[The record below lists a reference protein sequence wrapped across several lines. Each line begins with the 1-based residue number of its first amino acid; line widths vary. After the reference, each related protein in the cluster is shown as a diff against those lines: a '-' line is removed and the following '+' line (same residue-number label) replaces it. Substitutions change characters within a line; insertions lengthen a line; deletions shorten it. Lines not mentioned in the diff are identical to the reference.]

1 MPNESLHMHAPPGL
15 NAKPPGPQ
23 LTLLGPNSQP
33 PGPILKPLGPISA
46 PLGPNL
52 KALLV
57 WPKFPRSFWGFEGAL
72 DMLPEDAITPPLG
85 LITVAALC
93 PASWKL
99 SLLDHSFDD
108 ITDADLRDADLV
120 MVSAMHAQRAD
131 AIAILRRAR
140 HLGTRTF
147 IGGPWAS
154 SEPEVVRLEAD
165 HVLVGEAEEVFADI
179 ARALENG
186 TAQSVYHVT
195 QKPDLSVSP
204 IPRFDLLRMEKYT
217 SMPVQFARGCPFQC
231 DFCDIIT
238 IYGRKVRGKS
248 SAQVITELDRLLELG
263 WHGEVFIVDDNF
275 IGNRKTSLQLC
286 RDIAE
291 WGETHDKPFSF
302 YTQASVDLADRQELM
317 EAMVAANFMYV
328 FLGIESPSAEALE
341 GSKKF
346 QNLKKDTL
354 EQVRI
359 IQQNGLWVMA
369 GFIVGFDSDDE
380 KIFER
385 QREFIERS
393 AIPWAMAGM
402 LQAPPTTPLFDRMKA
417 EGRLVENSDAISNFS
432 APNFRTTMPLP
443 VLLRGL
449 SQLLADLYEPKT
461 YFQRALRSLDAWQP
475 RPGQKPKYTSRLYDL
490 RILAASLWTQGCK
503 SSYRREYWAYL
514 GAVVYRYHRSPAHI
528 WMGFS
533 LLLSAQHFLVYSRH
547 VSDELARDCAAALE
561 AADQAGEGRN
571 PRKVLRP
578 SREVRLEPAELR
590 FVGRGSQHDLRRHD
604 SS

>member
-1 MPNESLHMHAPPGL
+1 MCGTVTPIMPTDPSLP
-15 NAKPPGPQ
+15 
-23 LTLLGPNSQP
+23 S
-33 PGPILKPLGPISA
+33 

-57 WPKFPRSFWGFEGAL
+57 WPRFPQSFWGFEGAL
-72 DMLPEDAITPPLG
+72 DMMPEDAITPPLG

-93 PASWKL
+93 PASWTLK
-99 SLLDHSFDD
+99 LLDQSFDE
-108 ITDADLRDADLV
+108 ITDADLAAADLV
-120 MVSAMHAQRAD
+120 MVSAMHAQRTD

-140 HLGTRTF
+140 SLKTRTF

-154 SEPEVVRLEAD
+154 SEPDVVQLEAD
-165 HVLVGEAEEVFADI
+165 HVMVGEAEEVFADI

-186 TAQSVYHVT
+186 TAQHVYHVT
-195 QKPDLSVSP
+195 QKPALSASP
-204 IPRFDLLRMEKYT
+204 IPRFDLLRMERYT

-248 SAQVITELDRLLELG
+248 SAQVVAELDLLQTLG
-263 WHGEVFIVDDNF
+263 WRGEVFIVDDNF
-275 IGNRKTSLQLC
+275 IGNRKHSLELC
-286 RDIAE
+286 RDIAQ
-291 WGETHDKPFSF
+291 WGDARGKPFSF
-302 YTQASVDLADRQELM
+302 YTQASVDLADRPELM
-317 EAMVAANFMYV
+317 DAMVAANFMYV
-328 FLGIESPSAEALE
+328 FLGIESPSAEALQ

-346 QNLKKDTL
+346 QNLKHDTL

-385 QREFIERS
+385 QREFIEQS

-417 EGRLVENSDAISNFS
+417 EGRLIENSEAISNFS

-443 VLLRGL
+443 VLLRGV
-449 SQLLADLYEPKT
+449 SQLLADLYAPKA
-461 YFQRALRSLDAWQP
+461 YFERALRSLSAWRP
-475 RPGQKPKYTSRLYDL
+475 RPFQKPKYTSPLYDL
-490 RILAASLWTQGCK
+490 RIVASSIWTQGVR
-503 SSYRREYWAYL
+503 SRYRREYWSYL
-514 GAVVYRYHRSPAHI
+514 GTLLRRYHRSPAHI

-533 LLLSAQHFLVYSRH
+533 LLLGAHHFLVYSRH
-547 VSDELARDCAAALE
+547 VSDELARDCDAALE
-561 AADQAGEGRN
+561 AAHAPEFS
-571 PRKVLRP
+571 PEF
-578 SREVRLEPAELR
+578 S
-590 FVGRGSQHDLRRHD
+590 
-604 SS
+604 

>member
-1 MPNESLHMHAPPGL
+1 MPHETLHLHSPPDPSL
-15 NAKPPGPQ
+15 KPPGPNSKTPGAD
-23 LTLLGPNSQP
+23 LKAPGANLYALGTN
-33 PGPILKPLGPISA
+33 LKA
-46 PLGPNL
+46 LGPNL
-52 KALLV
+52 HALLI
-57 WPKFPRSFWGFEGAL
+57 WPRFPRSFWGFEGAL

-99 SLLDHSFDD
+99 ELLDHSFDE
-108 ITDADLRDADLV
+108 ITDADLQAADLV

-131 AIAILRRAR
+131 AISILRRAR
-140 HLGTRTF
+140 RLGTRTF

-154 SEPEVVRLEAD
+154 SEPEIVRLEAD
-165 HVLVGEAEEVFADI
+165 HVLVGEAEEVFPDI

-186 TAQSVYHVT
+186 TAQSLYHVI

-204 IPRFDLLRMEKYT
+204 VPRFDLLRMEKYT

-248 SAQVITELDRLLELG
+248 SAQVITELDRLRELG

-291 WGETHDKPFSF
+291 WGGSHGKPFSF

-359 IQQNGLWVMA
+359 IQQSGLWVMA

-449 SQLLADLYEPKT
+449 SQLLADLYDPKT
-461 YFQRALRSLDAWQP
+461 YFKRALRSLAAWQP

-490 RILAASLWTQGCK
+490 RILAASLWTQGIR
-503 SSYRREYWAYL
+503 SSYRREYWSYL
-514 GAVVYRYHRSPAHI
+514 GTLVYRYHNSPAHI

-547 VSDELARDCAAALE
+547 VSEELARDCAAALE
-561 AADQAGEGRN
+561 ATAIEAADPQKFAPEFAEE
-571 PRKVLRP
+571 
-578 SREVRLEPAELR
+578 SRGPKARQLVVA
-590 FVGRGSQHDLRRHD
+590 SD
-604 SS
+604 